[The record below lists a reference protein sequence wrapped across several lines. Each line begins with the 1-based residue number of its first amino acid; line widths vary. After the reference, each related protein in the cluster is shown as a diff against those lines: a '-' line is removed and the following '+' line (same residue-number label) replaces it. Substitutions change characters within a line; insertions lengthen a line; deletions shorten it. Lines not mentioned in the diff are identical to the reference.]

1 MVQRTPEWRQ
11 VDHCIVNWLY
21 NTVKKPVFDIV
32 HKPHTSAF
40 TLWGDIEA
48 LFRDNELQRAVYLE
62 AEFRSLQQG
71 DMSVNEYYT
80 KLKRLTDNLR
90 DVGHPISEPSQVL
103 NLLRGLHPRYRHV
116 KPVIKGKYPPHTF
129 MSARSYLLLEE
140 ASDEHDS
147 KAQAGHA
154 LYAGRGGSAS
164 AGSDSSEFGPKSG
177 SGGGS
182 GGGGSGRSKKSYRP
196 PLQGLLL

>member
-1 MVQRTPEWRQ
+1 
-11 VDHCIVNWLY
+11 
-21 NTVKKPVFDIV
+21 
-32 HKPHTSAF
+32 
-40 TLWGDIEA
+40 
-48 LFRDNELQRAVYLE
+48 
-62 AEFRSLQQG
+62 
-71 DMSVNEYYT
+71 
-80 KLKRLTDNLR
+80 
-90 DVGHPISEPSQVL
+90 
-103 NLLRGLHPRYRHV
+103 
-116 KPVIKGKYPPHTF
+116 

-164 AGSDSSEFGPKSG
+164 AGSGSGESGPKSG

-196 PLQGLLL
+196 RSKGSSSSSGGAVPPGASAGGSNSSQATMPSWSAGYNPWTGMVQAWSMPFRAPGADVLVPGLHSSPPQQ